1 MQLSFLGA
9 CREVGRAGVLAE
21 ENETRVLLDYG
32 IGINGEIKTPLPV
45 QGFVDGVI
53 VSHAHLDH
61 SGYCPALYEGTEVPC
76 YMTPVTVPLIDFLVK
91 DSIKVQQMRGL
102 KQIFTRSHLKRMLR
116 CIIPVEYER
125 EKKIGDFNFKLHD
138 AGHIAG
144 AAYVHLESKNNSL
157 IYTGDINFENS
168 LLHEAASVK
177 YDNVDFLITE
187 STYGGREHPDRKE
200 TEKEFVAACREVCDE
215 NGNVLA
221 PSFAL
226 GRAQEIASILFKHD
240 FEYPVYLD
248 GMAKQATEIMLEF
261 PHLYRNY
268 KEFYAAMKKVHWV
281 SNRKGRENALDDPSV
296 IISTAGMLQGGPAV
310 SYLLNM
316 LSLPN
321 QAVFF
326 VGFQPEGTPGKHL
339 LETGKFKYEGYNV
352 DCEGLRMRHFDFSAH
367 ASSSELVKCA
377 EELNPKAVFV
387 VHGDLEQAN
396 TLAERIREKIGCQA
410 IVPKLGEKFDT
421 DGFL

>member
-9 CREVGRAGVLAE
+9 CREVGRAGFLVE
-21 ENETRVLLDYG
+21 ENDTRVLLDYG

-45 QGFVDGVI
+45 QGFVDGI
-53 VSHAHLDH
+53 IISHAHLDH
-61 SGYCPALYEGTEVPC
+61 SGYCPVLYENTELPC
-76 YMTPVTVPLIDFLVK
+76 YMTPSSVPLMDFLIK
-91 DSIKVQQMRGL
+91 DSIKVQQLRGF
-102 KQIFTRSHLKRMLR
+102 KQIFSKSHLKRMLR
-116 CIIPVEYER
+116 CVIPVEYER
-125 EKKIGDFNFKLHD
+125 ERKIGDFSFKLHD

-144 AAYVHLESKNNSL
+144 AAYIHLESKSGSL
-157 IYTGDINFENS
+157 IYTGDINFKNTR
-168 LLHEAASVK
+168 LHKAALMK
-177 YDNVDFLITE
+177 YDSVDFLITE

-215 NGNVLA
+215 DGNVLA

-226 GRAQEIASILFKHD
+226 GRAQEIASILFKNN

-261 PHLYRNY
+261 PNLFRDY
-268 KEFYAAMKKVHWV
+268 KEFYGAVKKVNWV
-281 SNRKGRENALDDPSV
+281 SNQNGRENALAEPSV

-316 LSLPN
+316 VGLPN

-326 VGFQPEGTPGKHL
+326 VGFQPPGTPGKHL

-352 DCEGLRMRHFDFSAH
+352 NCESLRMRHFDFSAH
-367 ASSSELVKCA
+367 ASSAELVKCA

-396 TLAERIREKIGCQA
+396 TLAERIREKTGCHVA
-410 IVPKLGEKFDT
+410 VPKFGEKFDT